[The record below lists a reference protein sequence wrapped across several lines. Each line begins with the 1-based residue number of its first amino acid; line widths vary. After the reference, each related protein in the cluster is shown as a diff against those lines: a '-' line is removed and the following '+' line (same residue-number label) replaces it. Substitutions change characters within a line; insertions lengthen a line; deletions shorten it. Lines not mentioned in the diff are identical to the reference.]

1 MPAHRRGGQTWTSAV
16 PHHQAAKLNNKPL
29 MPPDLSVY
37 PHLLAPLQVGS
48 LSLKNRILM
57 GSMHTGLEDLPGGF
71 ERLAAFYA
79 ERAKGGVALIV
90 TGGFGVNPTALG
102 VSEHAEH
109 STLTTEAQALRHQVV
124 TEAVHREGGRIA
136 LQMLHVGR
144 YDYATGG
151 VSASALRSPL
161 SPHLPHAL
169 STAEVENTI
178 GDYVRCAQLAQRAGY
193 DGVEIM
199 GSEGYLINQFLA
211 PQTNQRTDHWGGSAE
226 ARQRFALAIV
236 QRVREAVG
244 SDFLIIFRISLL
256 DFVAQGSHWEETR
269 ELALALQAAGVSLLN
284 TGIGWHEARVPT
296 VATMVPRAAFSWAT
310 RRLREVV
317 TVPVITSN
325 RINMPDVAEALLA
338 RGDADMVSMARPFLA
353 DADFVRK
360 AAEGRAQDINT
371 CIACNQAC
379 LDQVFSQQAVS
390 CLVNPRACRETEWPA
405 PLTFIPTPNTASLP
419 QQIHTQT
426 PADHPNP
433 RPRPR
438 LRVAVVGAGPAG
450 LACATEAA
458 AIGHEVTLLDAAD
471 HIGGQFDLARR
482 IPGKEEFS
490 ETLRYYQRL
499 ISQRGVTL
507 RLGVRVTAPELAG
520 FDHVVLA
527 TGVTPRQPDLAGLH
541 HAKVVNYMD
550 AIRQPQV
557 LGQRVAIVGA
567 GGIGFDVAELLS
579 HPLPAADTDPLTSYL
594 HEWGIDRTLSGR
606 GGLALP
612 PTGTEMAAPLPGRE
626 VWLLQR
632 SPGKPGRRLARTT
645 GWIHRT
651 RLERRGVHMW
661 ANVTYLA
668 VDDLGLHVQV
678 DGETRCLPVDH
689 VVLCAGQESERALL
703 APLQAMGLAVSVI
716 GGADVAAEIDA
727 RRAIEQ
733 GMRTALAL

>member
-1 MPAHRRGGQTWTSAV
+1 MPNHLPNA
-16 PHHQAAKLNNKPL
+16 
-29 MPPDLSVY
+29 LSEF
-37 PHLLAPLQVGS
+37 PHLLAPLKVGA
-48 LSLKNRILM
+48 LTLKNRILM

-71 ERLAAFYA
+71 EKLAAFYA
-79 ERAKGGVALIV
+79 ERARGGVALIV
-90 TGGFGVNPTALG
+90 TGGFGINPCALG
-102 VSEHAEH
+102 MSAHAEH
-109 STLTTEAQALRHQVV
+109 STLCTEAQALRHRVV
-124 TEAVHREGGRIA
+124 TEAVHREGGLIA

-151 VSASALRSPL
+151 VSASAVRSPL

-169 STAEVENTI
+169 SPTEIEHLI
-178 GDYVRCAQLAQRAGY
+178 DDYARCARLALQAGY

-211 PQTNQRTDHWGGSAE
+211 PQTNQRDDHWGGSAE
-226 ARQRFALAIV
+226 ARRHFALAIV
-236 QRVREAVG
+236 QRVRAVVG

-256 DFVAQGSHWEETR
+256 DFVEQGSDWEEITA
-269 ELALALQAAGVSLLN
+269 LALALQAAGVSLLN
-284 TGIGWHEARVPT
+284 SGIGWHEARVPT
-296 VATMVPRAAFSWAT
+296 VATLVPRAAFSWAT

-317 TVPVITSN
+317 SVPVITSN

-379 LDQVFSQQAVS
+379 LDQVFEQQAVS
-390 CLVNPRACRETEWPA
+390 CLVNPRACHETEWPES
-405 PLTFIPTPNTASLP
+405 PETKSQP
-419 QQIHTQT
+419 
-426 PADHPNP
+426 
-433 RPRPR
+433 

-458 AIGHEVTLLDAAD
+458 GRGHAVTLFDAAN

-499 ISQRGVTL
+499 IAQRGVQLQLGL
-507 RLGVRVTAPELAG
+507 RVGPQDLSG

-527 TGVTPRQPDLAGLH
+527 TGITPRQPELAGLK

-550 AIRQPQV
+550 AIRNPET
-557 LGQRVAIVGA
+557 LGPRVAIVGA

-579 HPLPAADTDPLTSYL
+579 EPRHPPGTDPLASYL
-594 HEWGIDRTLSGR
+594 DEWGIDRTLSGR
-606 GGLALP
+606 GGLALAKTDKDMATTP
-612 PTGTEMAAPLPGRE
+612 PERE
-626 VWLLQR
+626 IWLLQR

-645 GWIHRT
+645 GWIRRT
-651 RLERRGVHMW
+651 RLERRGVHLW
-661 ANVTYLA
+661 AKVHYLG
-668 VDDLGLHVQV
+668 VDDLGLHVEL

-689 VVLCAGQESERALL
+689 VVICAGQESERALL
-703 APLQAMGLAVSVI
+703 APLQAMGMPVSVI

>member
-1 MPAHRRGGQTWTSAV
+1 MTA
-16 PHHQAAKLNNKPL
+16 
-29 MPPDLSVY
+29 Y
-37 PHLLAPLQVGS
+37 PHLMTPLQVGS
-48 LSLKNRILM
+48 LTLKNRVLM

-71 ERLAAFYA
+71 ERLAAFYK
-79 ERAKGGVALIV
+79 ERAQGGVALIV

-102 VSEHAEH
+102 MSAQAEH
-109 STLTTEAQALRHQVV
+109 STLCTEAQALRHRVV

-169 STAEVENTI
+169 SHAEIEALI
-178 GDYVRCAQLAQRAGY
+178 ADYVRCAQLAVLAGY

-211 PQTNQRTDHWGGSAE
+211 PQTNQRNDHWGGSAE
-226 ARQRFALAIV
+226 ARRRFALAIV
-236 QRVREAVG
+236 QRVRESVG
-244 SDFLIIFRISLL
+244 PDFLIIFRISLL
-256 DFVAQGSHWEETR
+256 DFVEQGCNWEEISA
-269 ELALALQAAGVSLLN
+269 LALALQAAGVSLLN
-284 TGIGWHEARVPT
+284 TGIGWHEARIPT
-296 VATMVPRAAFSWAT
+296 VATLVPRAAFSWAA

-317 TVPVITSN
+317 SVPVITSN

-360 AAEGRAQDINT
+360 AAAGRAQDINT

-379 LDQVFSQQAVS
+379 LDQVFDQQAVS
-390 CLVNPRACRETEWPA
+390 CLVNPRACRETEWPQSA
-405 PLTFIPTPNTASLP
+405 LSDSLT
-419 QQIHTQT
+419 
-426 PADHPNP
+426 
-433 RPRPR
+433 
-438 LRVAVVGAGPAG
+438 VAVVGAGPAG

-458 AIGHEVTLLDAAD
+458 AQGHKVTLFDAAE

-490 ETLRYYQRL
+490 ETLRYYQGL
-499 ISQRGVTL
+499 IEQRGVL
-507 RLGVRVTAPELAG
+507 LQLGLRVTPQDLSG
-520 FDHVVLA
+520 FDRVVLA
-527 TGVTPRQPDLAGLH
+527 TGVKPRQPEMMGMD
-541 HAKVVNYMD
+541 HAKVVRYKD
-550 AIRQPQV
+550 AICQPQA
-557 LGQRVAIVGA
+557 LGPRVAIVGA

-579 HPLPAADTDPLTSYL
+579 EPNYPAGADPLDHYL
-594 HEWGIDRTLSGR
+594 SEWGIDRSLSGR

-612 PTGTEMAAPLPGRE
+612 ADTKATNTVPGRE

-632 SPGKPGRRLARTT
+632 SPGKLGRRLARTT
-645 GWIHRT
+645 GWIRRT
-651 RLERRGVHMW
+651 RLERRGVHLLGG
-661 ANVTYLA
+661 VTYLG

-678 DGETRCLPVDH
+678 DGETRCIPVDH
-689 VVLCAGQESERALL
+689 VVICAGQESDRDLLVPLRAL
-703 APLQAMGLAVSVI
+703 GVAVSVI